1 MRKRTPLYLDSLEA
15 AQKKGRE
22 EVDKYLASYKANVRC
37 AEDIKRTIY
46 YYYDGFRL
54 PDGVENRVLDTYG
67 LERMSYVLAYNIQ
80 QKLNDGRIS
89 KENKTWAL
97 QSQMNQGEGNPKPEY
112 TIHTHSGLLDLF
124 ANSIREQEL
133 NNEAE
138 ESMKD

>member
-1 MRKRTPLYLDSLEA
+1 MEK
-15 AQKKGRE
+15 
-22 EVDKYLASYKANVRC
+22 ASHKANSQC
-37 AEDIKRTIY
+37 AEDIGKAINSHF
-46 YYYDGFRL
+46 DGFHYHTGFEKEL
-54 PDGVENRVLDTYG
+54 IETYG
-67 LERMSYVLAYNIQ
+67 MERVQYVVAYNIQ

-97 QSQMNQGEGNPKPEY
+97 QSQMNQGEDNPKPEY

-138 ESMKD
+138 ESMKGGDADEIEETDLDMQL